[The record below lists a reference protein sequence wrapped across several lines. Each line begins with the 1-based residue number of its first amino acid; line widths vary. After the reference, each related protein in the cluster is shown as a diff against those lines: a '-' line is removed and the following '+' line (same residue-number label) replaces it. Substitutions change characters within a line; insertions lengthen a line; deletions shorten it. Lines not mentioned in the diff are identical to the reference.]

1 MILNTKLQNILT
13 GMNNPIKKVNAYNGW
28 DPLKQIILG
37 NVMSPSF
44 FEDIYYKNFY
54 MKLRKI

>member
-44 FEDIYYKNFY
+44 F
-54 MKLRKI
+54 